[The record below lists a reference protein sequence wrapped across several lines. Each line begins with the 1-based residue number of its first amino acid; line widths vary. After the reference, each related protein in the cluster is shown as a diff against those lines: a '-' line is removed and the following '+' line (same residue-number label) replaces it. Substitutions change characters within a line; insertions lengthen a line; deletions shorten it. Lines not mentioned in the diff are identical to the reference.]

1 MAQLWIFTQVHY
13 RHHCVY
19 IQASQSL
26 LKLQASLWK
35 SHRTPQGVL
44 LTLSLGCDNNCKA
57 TAPSFEES
65 DQLNNKSNIVQ
76 FTFGAPEHC
85 VCVRKR
91 ERGRSL
97 FVPQMAH
104 ISLSLSGCDGVG
116 VAEPGTEC
124 ILCQIPSILLSIVW
138 AMKLSLCFEV
148 LCLCLSWIIIKAY
161 LYSTYA
167 SANVQYRHRPETFS
181 SCSPT
186 YSRNNNSPN

>member
-91 ERGRSL
+91 ERGRSFIRATDGTYL
-97 FVPQMAH
+97 
-104 ISLSLSGCDGVG
+104 SLSLWLWWGWGGWARHRMHSLSNSQHSPLHCLSYEALFMLRSPMPLPQLNYNKG
-116 VAEPGTEC
+116 
-124 ILCQIPSILLSIVW
+124 LLV
-138 AMKLSLCFEV
+138 LN
-148 LCLCLSWIIIKAY
+148 LCLCQC
-161 LYSTYA
+161 TVQA
-167 SANVQYRHRPETFS
+167 SSGDFQ
-181 SCSPT
+181 
-186 YSRNNNSPN
+186 